1 LGTARAAS
9 GLSAEGFG
17 GQIHGPEHHQGGVRV
32 KALGSENAVEF
43 DLVPGKVAS
52 GLGDAE
58 AEDQGAATGA
68 GHVVEARLSVE
79 VMATASA
86 AADRGLLTA
95 ASVGEDVSAGG
106 DDRGTRVH
114 GDLRGSMFRVGSSAR
129 ELEGKE
135 RGDVTKVTRFPV
147 VGKGRFTTENTER
160 TEKARHKG
168 KNDGQ

>member
-1 LGTARAAS
+1 MVRSAVLGTARAAS

-68 GHVVEARLSVE
+68 GHVVEAGASVE
-79 VMATASA
+79 VMAAAGTTADGGSLTVA
-86 AADRGLLTA
+86 AVGKRVAADR
-95 ASVGEDVSAGG
+95 
-106 DDRGTRVH
+106 DD
-114 GDLRGSMFRVGSSAR
+114 
-129 ELEGKE
+129 
-135 RGDVTKVTRFPV
+135 
-147 VGKGRFTTENTER
+147 
-160 TEKARHKG
+160 
-168 KNDGQ
+168 